1 MHKFYAYAVSTAVL
15 LVVGWPA
22 TRDLRADSFPL
33 STYPMFA
40 RPKARVAEVTSALA
54 VAAGGASTPVP
65 PSYIANAE
73 TMQAIATLR
82 AAVAAGSDASLA
94 LCRAIASR
102 LPGAGAQE
110 LRAAIRVEI
119 VSGRVD
125 TIDYLGGRAM
135 PHSRRLHARCD
146 VKREAP

>member
-1 MHKFYAYAVSTAVL
+1 VHRLYAYAVSTAVL
-15 LVVGWPA
+15 LLVGWPA
-22 TRDLRADSFPL
+22 TRNLGADSFPL

-54 VAAGGASTPVP
+54 IAGTGTSTPVP
-65 PSYIANAE
+65 PRYIANTE

-82 AAVAAGSDASLA
+82 AAVADGPAASLA
-94 LCRAIASR
+94 LCSAIAGR
-102 LPGAGAQE
+102 LRGADAQE
-110 LRAAIRVEI
+110 LRAAVRVEI

-125 TIDYLGGRAM
+125 TIDYLGGRAT

-146 VKREAP
+146 VQREAP